1 MNMNFQIIIFIL
13 LFLYIFYLIQ
23 NNNKKQ
29 SNLSLVKA
37 SKSSTKTNKSLKDE
51 LDLSSESQDQLTAH
65 NAKALILT
73 CMDFRL
79 LDDVVTFMNK
89 IGYNN
94 NYDQFILAGGSLG
107 FNQDVYN
114 DWKKTLDK
122 HINLAL
128 ELHHIKEIIIID
140 HMKCGAYKIFYNKKD
155 FTHDEE
161 LALHN
166 ENINKFKKYINT
178 TYPKLKVKGFIMNLD
193 GSVIKSL

>member
-29 SNLSLVKA
+29 TKQSNIK
-37 SKSSTKTNKSLKDE
+37 KTPNPLQDE

-114 DWKKTLDK
+114 DWKKTLNK

-140 HMKCGAYKIFYNKKD
+140 HMKCSAYKIFYNKKD

-178 TYPKLKVKGFIMNLD
+178 AYPKLKVKGFIMNLD
-193 GSVIKSL
+193 GSVIKS

>member
-1 MNMNFQIIIFIL
+1 MNFQIIIFIL

-29 SNLSLVKA
+29 SKQSNLSLVK
-37 SKSSTKTNKSLKDE
+37 TPNPLQDE

-114 DWKKTLDK
+114 DWKKTLNK

-193 GSVIKSL
+193 GSVIKSS

>member
-1 MNMNFQIIIFIL
+1 MNFQIIIFIL

-29 SNLSLVKA
+29 P
-37 SKSSTKTNKSLKDE
+37 SKSSTKTPNPLQDE

-114 DWKKTLDK
+114 DWKKTLNK

>member
-1 MNMNFQIIIFIL
+1 MNFQIIIFIL

-29 SNLSLVKA
+29 SKQSNLSLVKTNL
-37 SKSSTKTNKSLKDE
+37 SLVKTNLSLVKTPNP
-51 LDLSSESQDQLTAH
+51 LQDQLTAH

-114 DWKKTLDK
+114 DWKKTLNK

>member
-1 MNMNFQIIIFIL
+1 MNFQIIIFIL

-29 SNLSLVKA
+29 SKQSNL
-37 SKSSTKTNKSLKDE
+37 SSTKTPNPLQDE

-114 DWKKTLDK
+114 DWKKTLNK

-193 GSVIKSL
+193 GSVIKS

>member
-1 MNMNFQIIIFIL
+1 MNFQIIIFIL

-29 SNLSLVKA
+29 TKQSNIK
-37 SKSSTKTNKSLKDE
+37 KTPNPLQDE

-114 DWKKTLDK
+114 DWKKTLNK

-140 HMKCGAYKIFYNKKD
+140 HMKCSAYKIFYNKKD

-178 TYPKLKVKGFIMNLD
+178 AYPKLKVKGFIMNLD
-193 GSVIKSL
+193 GSVIKS

>member
-1 MNMNFQIIIFIL
+1 MNFQIIILIL

-29 SNLSLVKA
+29 SKQSNLSLVK
-37 SKSSTKTNKSLKDE
+37 TPNPLQDE

-114 DWKKTLDK
+114 DWKKTLNK

>member
-29 SNLSLVKA
+29 SKQSNLSLVK
-37 SKSSTKTNKSLKDE
+37 TPNPLQDE

-114 DWKKTLDK
+114 DWKKTLNK

-193 GSVIKSL
+193 GSVIKSS